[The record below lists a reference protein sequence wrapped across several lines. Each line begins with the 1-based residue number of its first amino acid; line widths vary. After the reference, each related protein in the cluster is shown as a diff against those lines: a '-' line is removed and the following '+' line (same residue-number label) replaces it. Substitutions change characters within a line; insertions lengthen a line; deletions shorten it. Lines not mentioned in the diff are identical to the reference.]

1 MNITRICTLYF
12 SATGNTAHVVNLLA
26 ETMAKQ
32 MNIPGLQIFLL
43 QVLQIVKRIT
53 ALQKMMWLS

>member
-12 SATGNTAHVVNLLA
+12 SATGNTARVVNLLA

-32 MNIPGLQIFLL
+32 IFRLQIFLL